1 MRYTLPNGKTVNI
14 PVATVEKNMRVLDIS
29 KEDAIAMWL
38 DDNGY
43 TVNEEQAELDAKAS
57 KEKISCDA
65 RTIKE
70 RKKSQPR
77 TTKVSDEKKALFESI
92 VQNLTRC
99 VPVEQDNIKILTEN
113 KLIQVQIGEKTF
125 KIDLIEQRK
134 PKK

>member
-14 PVATVEKNMRVLDIS
+14 PVATVEKNMRVLNIS

-65 RTIKE
+65 RTIEE

-77 TTKVSDEKKALFESI
+77 TTKVSNEKKELFESI

-99 VPVEQDNIKILTEN
+99 VPVEQENIKILTEN
-113 KLIQVQIGEKTF
+113 KLIQVKIGEKVF

-134 PKK
+134 PK

>member
-14 PVATVEKNMRVLDIS
+14 PVAVVEKNMRVLDIS

-43 TVNEEQAELDAKAS
+43 TVNEEQAQLDAKAS

-70 RKKSQPR
+70 RKKGQPR
-77 TTKVSDEKKALFESI
+77 TTKVSDEKKQLFESI

-99 VPVEQDNIKILTEN
+99 VPVEQENIKILTEN

-134 PKK
+134 AK